1 MESLFTTPLHGI
13 ACVPFCAVDTAHIKQ
28 QLCVEFGQVTL
39 NSDTRPLWVMQDSGE
54 RYNTHVSI
62 YEQDQL
68 SRVLRIDCQ
77 GKGLFKFKGNTLVID
92 WEPGGTGP
100 AHYFQ
105 TLGLAFWLELN
116 GVLCIHANA
125 LAFDDKAIA
134 LMAPSRGGKTT
145 LSAALCKHGF
155 EMMTD
160 DMIALHSL
168 PSDME
173 NDGVEIYPSWPV
185 ARMWPDSL
193 EVTLEDNTVECEKVH
208 QQFAK
213 RIVDVEKQQSLN
225 FCDTPKKLQVIYLL
239 NRLSQDEYKTAMPS
253 AEKQGAFICNISS
266 VSLAKAL
273 ILLLQNSILGDAY
286 RALTIESQRLKA
298 LSQMLQTV
306 QFKQVTYVSGSDY
319 LHQVCEAI
327 KQDCEVL

>member
-105 TLGLAFWLELN
+105 TLGLAFWL
-116 GVLCIHANA
+116 
-125 LAFDDKAIA
+125 
-134 LMAPSRGGKTT
+134 GG
-145 LSAALCKHGF
+145 S
-155 EMMTD
+155 E
-160 DMIALHSL
+160 
-168 PSDME
+168 
-173 NDGVEIYPSWPV
+173 
-185 ARMWPDSL
+185 
-193 EVTLEDNTVECEKVH
+193 
-208 QQFAK
+208 
-213 RIVDVEKQQSLN
+213 
-225 FCDTPKKLQVIYLL
+225 
-239 NRLSQDEYKTAMPS
+239 
-253 AEKQGAFICNISS
+253 
-266 VSLAKAL
+266 
-273 ILLLQNSILGDAY
+273 
-286 RALTIESQRLKA
+286 
-298 LSQMLQTV
+298 
-306 QFKQVTYVSGSDY
+306 
-319 LHQVCEAI
+319 
-327 KQDCEVL
+327 